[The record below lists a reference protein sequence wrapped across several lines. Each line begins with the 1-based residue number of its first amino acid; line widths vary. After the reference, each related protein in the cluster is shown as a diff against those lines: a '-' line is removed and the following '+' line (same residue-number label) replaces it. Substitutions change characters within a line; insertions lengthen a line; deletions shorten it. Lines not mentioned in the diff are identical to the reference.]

1 MIRPYSRSGVL
12 FACAGALT
20 LAAAGPAGAK
30 VEGDTIVFGA
40 ALSLSGKYSTAGQH
54 AQRGY
59 DLAVSKINAA
69 GGVTVAGKTYKIAVK
84 YYDDESTPAR
94 GAQLTER
101 LILQDRV
108 KFMLGPY
115 SSGLTKAVAPVV
127 EKHKV
132 PMIEANGAA
141 RSLFTKGYRYLFAVL
156 STADQYLSESVNLVA
171 EQAQA
176 QGRKASDLRIALV
189 FENDPFSQDV
199 RLGVVEAAG
208 KYGMKI
214 VIDDKLPPEL
224 NDMAASLNKVRALRP
239 DLLVVSGHSKG
250 AALAI
255 RQMAQMKVKVPM
267 LAMTHCEAA
276 KVTDTKKFGT
286 DAENTLCATQWD
298 ENLNYSDPVFGSAL
312 NYYNEFTNVYGYNPP
327 YQSAESTAAVYV
339 YAKALEKAGSFDLEK
354 VRDAIAGIELDTFY
368 GKVKFDASGKNI
380 AKPMVLRQI
389 QDMKYVPVAPSKFA
403 TGKFRPSS

>member
-1 MIRPYSRSGVL
+1 MTKSLSRLAVIG
-12 FACAGALT
+12 AGA
-20 LAAAGPAGAK
+20 AALVIAGGPAGAK
-30 VEGDTIVFGA
+30 VEGDTIIFGA
-40 ALSLSGKYSTAGQH
+40 ALSLTGKYSTAGQH
-54 AQRGY
+54 ARRGY
-59 DLAVSKINAA
+59 DLAIKKINAA
-69 GGVTVAGKTYKIAVK
+69 GGVFVAGRTYKIAVK

-101 LILQDRV
+101 LIVQDGI

-115 SSGLTKAVAPVV
+115 SSGLTKAVAPVI

-156 STADQYLSESVNLVA
+156 STADQYLSEAVNLVA
-171 EQAQA
+171 EQAQSRGA
-176 QGRKASDLRIALV
+176 DPGSLRIALV

-199 RLGVVEAAG
+199 RLGVVDAARTF
-208 KYGMKI
+208 GMKI

-224 NDMAASLNKVRALRP
+224 NDMASSLNKVRALKP

-267 LAMTHCEAA
+267 LAMTHCESA
-276 KVTDTKKFGT
+276 KVTDTRKFGRN
-286 DAENTLCATQWD
+286 AENTLCATQWD
-298 ENLNYSDPVFGSAL
+298 ENLNYRDPLFGSGL
-312 NYYNEFTNVYGYNPP
+312 DYHKEFTQTYKYNPP
-327 YQSAESTAAVYV
+327 YQAAESSAAVYV
-339 YAKALEKAGSFDLEK
+339 YAKALEKAGSFDVQR
-354 VRDAIAGIELDTFY
+354 VRDAISGIEIDTFY
-368 GKVKFDASGKNI
+368 GKIKFDDTGKNI

-389 QDMKYVPVAPSKFA
+389 QDLKYVPVAPSKFA
-403 TGKFRPSS
+403 TGKFRPTS

>member
-1 MIRPYSRSGVL
+1 MNRTSSYLSGFCVS
-12 FACAGALT
+12 
-20 LAAAGPAGAK
+20 AAALLLVVQPAGAK

-54 AQRGY
+54 AKRGY
-59 DLAVSKINAA
+59 DLAVEKINAA
-69 GGVTVAGKTYKIAVK
+69 GGVTVGGKTYKIVVK

-101 LILQDRV
+101 LILQDGI

-127 EKHKV
+127 EKYKI

-156 STADQYLSESVNLVA
+156 STADQYLSESINLAA
-171 EQAQA
+171 EHAQA
-176 QGRKASDLRIALV
+176 QGKKPGDVRVALV

-199 RLGVVEAAG
+199 RLGVVEATD

-214 VIDDKLPPEL
+214 VVDDKLPPEL
-224 NDMAASLNKVRALRP
+224 NDMASSLNKIRALRP

-255 RQMAQMKVKVPM
+255 RQIAQMKVEVPM

-276 KVTDTKKFGT
+276 KVTDVKKFG
-286 DAENTLCATQWD
+286 DNAENTLCATQWD
-298 ENLNYSDPVFGSAL
+298 ENLSYKDQMFGTAL
-312 NYYNEFTNVYGYNPP
+312 DYYDEFTKIYGYNPP

-339 YAKALEKAGSFDLEK
+339 YAKALEKAGEFDVQK
-354 VRDAIAGIELDTFY
+354 VRDTISSIELDTFY
-368 GKVKFDASGKNI
+368 GRIKFDETGKNI

-389 QDMKYVPVAPSKFA
+389 QNGKYVPVAPSKFA